1 MRKVL
6 LILLS
11 TLLALSILAGCAK
24 SGSDKKIIVGA
35 SPTPHA
41 EILEV
46 AKEELESKGYELE
59 IKEFTDYFQPNMTLD
74 TGDLDANYFLLSP
87 ILASLIPISWRICTI
102 MTKIATDTIMI
113 SVSYR

>member
-1 MRKVL
+1 MRKIL

-46 AKEELESKGYELE
+46 AKEELERR
-59 IKEFTDYFQPNMTLD
+59 D
-74 TGDLDANYFLLSP
+74 TNWKSRNSP
-87 ILASLIPISWRICTI
+87 IIFSPI
-102 MTKIATDTIMI
+102 
-113 SVSYR
+113 